1 MMRKY
6 IPVEESFAEWRKDPE
21 YVAAYDALEEE
32 FALASALIKARGD
45 ADMTQEQVAQAMGTT
60 QAVVA
65 RLESGK
71 TMPSTRTL
79 ERFAK
84 ATGTKLRIRFEPV
97 RKITRSR
104 KRSETER
111 VAFQEAAARWQ
122 EILDAKGIDE
132 DELVADFK
140 RWRSE
145 RR

>member
-1 MMRKY
+1 MERMF
-6 IPVEESFAEWRKDPE
+6 IPVEESFARWRQNPAFVAE
-21 YVAAYDALEEE
+21 YEALEDQ
-32 FALASALIKARGD
+32 FALASAFIKARGD

-97 RKITRSR
+97 GGLTDQGIGTR
-104 KRSETER
+104 E
-111 VAFQEAAARWQ
+111 
-122 EILDAKGIDE
+122 
-132 DELVADFK
+132 
-140 RWRSE
+140 
-145 RR
+145 